1 MSTSLVVLFKV
12 QLTGKRSVN
21 RLWLEPIKAE
31 TKLSSKGEIFE
42 MKPWVSYSQF
52 SAVSLRF

>member
-21 RLWLEPIKAE
+21 RLWLELIKAE
-31 TKLSSKGEIFE
+31 TKL
-42 MKPWVSYSQF
+42 
-52 SAVSLRF
+52 